1 VLVMIGELLVFTVA
15 IGLAAVLAVR
25 VEDRV
30 TRAVRLRA
38 A

>member
-1 VLVMIGELLVFTVA
+1 MIGELLVFTVA
-15 IGLAAVLAVR
+15 LGIAAVLAVR

-30 TRAVRLRA
+30 NQAVRIRA